1 MSWNHSRVEDI
12 LTIQFLLC
20 SFVWGVT
27 VHICWF
33 AFLSAADFDD
43 GLVAYY
49 PFEGS
54 GQQFED
60 AGKNGLHGNLQTAK
74 RERTGKFGKGL
85 LFSNKNAKAQ
95 VLRSPALV
103 VTKDFSVAVWVFP
116 TKLDFAGEN
125 RVVFTDQYNL
135 DLLRGGGRLDLFS
148 GGGWQGTNVG
158 PGLKLETW
166 HHIAG
171 TFESQKKTGAF
182 FVDGKLVSIG
192 KTASDQLTQI
202 QSPLRLGSCCGLAG
216 FVGILDELRIY
227 DRTLDNQEIEQLFR
241 HNPGTFSVSPV
252 GSLSTTWG
260 GLKTANHDAKVR

>member
-1 MSWNHSRVEDI
+1 MSH
-12 LTIQFLLC
+12 FLLRFLAC
-20 SFVWGVT
+20 GVIA
-27 VHICWF
+27 HICWH
-33 AFLSAADFDD
+33 ASLSDADLDD

-49 PFEGS
+49 PFEGI

-60 AGKNGLHGNLQTAK
+60 AGENSLDGNLQTAK
-74 RERTGKFGKGL
+74 RERQGKFGKGL
-85 LFSNKNAKAQ
+85 LFANKNAQAQ
-95 VLRSPALV
+95 VPRSPVLV
-103 VTKDFSVAVWVFP
+103 VKKDFSVAAWVFP

-158 PGLKLETW
+158 AALELGTW

-171 TFESQKKTGAF
+171 TFESKEKTGAF
-182 FVDGKLVSIG
+182 YVNGKLVSNG

-227 DRTLDNQEIEQLFR
+227 DRALDDKEIEQLFGY
-241 HNPGTFSVSPV
+241 NPGVFSVSPV
-252 GSLSTTWG
+252 GALSVTWG
-260 GLKTANHDAKVR
+260 NLKVARRIGGNSSF

>member
-1 MSWNHSRVEDI
+1 MTI
-12 LTIQFLLC
+12 LTSHRLLRC
-20 SFVWGVT
+20 YVWGVA
-27 VHICWF
+27 VHICWL
-33 AFLSAADFDD
+33 ALLSGADFDD

-60 AGKNGLHGNLQTAK
+60 GGENGLDGNLQTAK
-74 RERTGKFGKGL
+74 RERNGKFGKGL
-85 LFSNKNAKAQ
+85 LFSNKNVKAQ
-95 VLRSPALV
+95 VPRSPALV

-116 TKLDFAGEN
+116 TKLNFAGEN

-158 PGLKLETW
+158 PALQLETW

-171 TFESQKKTGAF
+171 TFESQKKAGAF
-182 FVDGKLVSIG
+182 FVDGVLVSNG

-227 DRTLDNQEIEQLFR
+227 DRTLDDQEIEQLFG
-241 HNPGTFSVSPV
+241 HNPGAFSVSPI

-260 GLKTANHDAKVR
+260 DLKTVNQDAKDP

>member
-1 MSWNHSRVEDI
+1 MSEWRLI
-12 LTIQFLLC
+12 LISHYLTRCLACAVIA
-20 SFVWGVT
+20 
-27 VHICWF
+27 HICWY
-33 AFLSAADFDD
+33 ASLSGADLDD

-60 AGKNGLHGNLQTAK
+60 AAENSLDGNLQTAK
-74 RERTGKFGKGL
+74 RERQGKFGKGL
-85 LFSNKNAKAQ
+85 LFANKNAQAQ
-95 VLRSPALV
+95 VPRSPVLV
-103 VTKDFSVAVWVFP
+103 VKKDFSVVVWVFP

-158 PGLKLETW
+158 PALELETW

-171 TFESQKKTGAF
+171 TFESKEKTGAF
-182 FVDGKLVSIG
+182 YVNGKLVSNG
-192 KTASDQLTQI
+192 KTAADQLTQI

-216 FVGILDELRIY
+216 FVGVLDELRIY
-227 DRTLDNQEIEQLFR
+227 DRALDDKEIEQLFGY
-241 HNPGTFSVSPV
+241 NPGVFSVSPV
-252 GSLSTTWG
+252 GALSVIWGNLKVLQGIGGNSSL
-260 GLKTANHDAKVR
+260 

>member
-1 MSWNHSRVEDI
+1 MISHC
-12 LTIQFLLC
+12 LLRC
-20 SFVWGVT
+20 LACGVIA
-27 VHICWF
+27 HICWH
-33 AFLSAADFDD
+33 ASLSGADLDD

-49 PFEGS
+49 AFEGS

-60 AGKNGLHGNLQTAK
+60 AGENSLDGNLQTAK
-74 RERTGKFGKGL
+74 RERQGKFGKGL
-85 LFSNKNAKAQ
+85 LFANKNAQAQ
-95 VLRSPALV
+95 VPRSPVLV
-103 VTKDFSVAVWVFP
+103 VKKDFSVAVWVFP

-158 PGLKLETW
+158 PALELETW

-171 TFESQKKTGAF
+171 TFESKEKTGAF
-182 FVDGKLVSIG
+182 YVNGKLVSNG

-227 DRTLDNQEIEQLFR
+227 DRALDDKEIEQLFGY
-241 HNPGTFSVSPV
+241 NPGVFSVSPV
-252 GSLSTTWG
+252 GALSVTWG
-260 GLKTANHDAKVR
+260 NLKVLQGIGGNSSL

>member
-1 MSWNHSRVEDI
+1 MISHYLLR
-12 LTIQFLLC
+12 FLAC
-20 SFVWGVT
+20 GVIA
-27 VHICWF
+27 HICWH
-33 AFLSAADFDD
+33 ASLIGADLDD

-60 AGKNGLHGNLQTAK
+60 AAENGLDGNLQTAK
-74 RERTGKFGKGL
+74 RERQGKFGKGL
-85 LFSNKNAKAQ
+85 LFANKNAQAQ
-95 VLRSPALV
+95 VPRSPVLV
-103 VTKDFSVAVWVFP
+103 VKKDFSVAVWVFP

-158 PGLKLETW
+158 PALELETW

-171 TFESQKKTGAF
+171 TFESMEKTGAF
-182 FVDGKLVSIG
+182 YVNGKLVSNG
-192 KTASDQLTQI
+192 KTAADQLTQI

-216 FVGILDELRIY
+216 FVGVLDELRIY
-227 DRTLDNQEIEQLFR
+227 DRALDDKEIEQLFGY
-241 HNPGTFSVSPV
+241 NPGVFSVSPV
-252 GSLSTTWG
+252 GALSVIWGNLKVLQGIGGNSSL
-260 GLKTANHDAKVR
+260 

>member
-1 MSWNHSRVEDI
+1 MISHY
-12 LTIQFLLC
+12 LLRC
-20 SFVWGVT
+20 LACGVIA
-27 VHICWF
+27 HICWH
-33 AFLSAADFDD
+33 ASLSGADLDD

-60 AGKNGLHGNLQTAK
+60 AGENSLDGNLQTAK
-74 RERTGKFGKGL
+74 RERQGKFGKGL
-85 LFSNKNAKAQ
+85 LFANKNAQAQ
-95 VLRSPALV
+95 VPRSPVLV
-103 VTKDFSVAVWVFP
+103 VKKDFSVAVWVFP

-158 PGLKLETW
+158 PALELETW

-171 TFESQKKTGAF
+171 TFESMEKTGAF
-182 FVDGKLVSIG
+182 YVNGKLVSNG

-227 DRTLDNQEIEQLFR
+227 DRALDDKEIEQLFGY
-241 HNPGTFSVSPV
+241 NPGVLSVSPV

-260 GLKTANHDAKVR
+260 DLKVLY

>member
-1 MSWNHSRVEDI
+1 MISHYLLR
-12 LTIQFLLC
+12 FLAC
-20 SFVWGVT
+20 GVIA
-27 VHICWF
+27 HICWH
-33 AFLSAADFDD
+33 ASLIGADLDD

-60 AGKNGLHGNLQTAK
+60 AGENSLDGNLQTAK
-74 RERTGKFGKGL
+74 RERQGKFGKGL
-85 LFSNKNAKAQ
+85 LFANKNAQAQ
-95 VLRSPALV
+95 VPRSPVLV
-103 VTKDFSVAVWVFP
+103 VKKDFSVAAWVFP

-158 PGLKLETW
+158 PALELETW

-171 TFESQKKTGAF
+171 TFESKEKTGAF
-182 FVDGKLVSIG
+182 YVNGKLVSNG
-192 KTASDQLTQI
+192 KTAADQLTQI

-227 DRTLDNQEIEQLFR
+227 DRALDDKEIEQLFGD
-241 HNPGTFSVSPV
+241 NPGAFSVSYV
-252 GSLSTTWG
+252 GTLSVTWG
-260 GLKTANHDAKVR
+260 NLKVLQGIGGNSSL

>member
-1 MSWNHSRVEDI
+1 MINHY
-12 LTIQFLLC
+12 LLRC
-20 SFVWGVT
+20 LACGVIA
-27 VHICWF
+27 HICWHV
-33 AFLSAADFDD
+33 SPSGADLDD

-54 GQQFED
+54 GKQFED
-60 AGKNGLHGNLQTAK
+60 AGENGLDGNLQTAK
-74 RERTGKFGKGL
+74 RERQGKFGKGL
-85 LFSNKNAKAQ
+85 LFANKNAQAQ
-95 VLRSPALV
+95 VPRSPVLV
-103 VTKDFSVAVWVFP
+103 VKKDFSVAVWVFP

-148 GGGWQGTNVG
+148 GGAWQGTNVG
-158 PGLKLETW
+158 PALELETW

-182 FVDGKLVSIG
+182 YVNGKLVSNG
-192 KTASDQLTQI
+192 KTAADQLTQI

-227 DRTLDNQEIEQLFR
+227 DRALDDKEIEQLFGY
-241 HNPGTFSVSPV
+241 NPRAFSVSPV
-252 GSLSTTWG
+252 GSLPTTWG
-260 GLKTANHDAKVR
+260 DLKAAH